1 MARKTTSGRYSRHK
15 RSLTILT
22 VPEKLKAAKLWENLS
37 PAELIEHAIRRGEGV
52 LGRDG
57 QLIVDTRPHTGR
69 SPKDKFF
76 VKEPSSEAH
85 IDWGDTNQ
93 AIDPARFDALFDKV
107 QAYLSEREAYQLDCY
122 VGADE
127 R

>member
-1 MARKTTSGRYSRHK
+1 MPPLLDSTCRHAYIARKTTGNLPTTLTRF
-15 RSLTILT
+15 LTILT

-37 PAELIEHAIRRGEGV
+37 PAELIEHAVRRGEGV

-76 VKEPSSEAH
+76 VKEPSSDEH
-85 IDWGDTNQ
+85 IDWGD
-93 AIDPARFDALFDKV
+93 
-107 QAYLSEREAYQLDCY
+107 
-122 VGADE
+122 
-127 R
+127 